1 MAVDIILLLIF
12 AVCILSGYRKG
23 LILSLCTLL
32 ILALSCLGAAAVQ
45 QALTP
50 KVAEWMEPKV
60 TSYVA
65 GVIRDG
71 VESSTENAMEQ
82 TGEVGLT
89 VGGQRVTLSDLTG
102 ILSGFGLDVQ
112 ESVQGAAQDVAEP
125 LVQNVAKSISQ
136 SVVSSAAGFVIFL
149 GAFLVIYLLLHGISL
164 ILNLVDRLPV
174 VHTLN
179 HVGGAAIGGV
189 SCALVLTVLMGLLV
203 KSGAMEQSTFGGPV
217 AELLRR
223 IAERIV

>member
-12 AVCILSGYRKG
+12 VVCVLSGYRKG
-23 LILSLCTLL
+23 LILSLSTLL
-32 ILALSCLGAAAVQ
+32 MLALSCLGAAAMQ
-45 QALTP
+45 QAFTP
-50 KVAEWMEPKV
+50 KVADWMEPKV
-60 TSYVA
+60 TAYVA
-65 GVIRDG
+65 GAIRDG

-89 VGGQRVTLSDLTG
+89 IGGQQVTLGDLAG

-125 LVQNVAKSISQ
+125 LVQSVAKSISQ
-136 SVVSSAAGFVIFL
+136 SIVTSAAGVVIFL
-149 GAFLVIYLLLHGISL
+149 AAFLVIYLLLRGVSL
-164 ILNLVDRLPV
+164 IMNLVDRLPV

-179 HVGGAAIGGV
+179 HAGGAVIGGL
-189 SCALVLTVLMGLLV
+189 SCAFFLIVLMGMLV
-203 KSGAMEQSTFGGPV
+203 KNGVMHQSDFGGPV
-217 AELLRR
+217 AELLRS

>member
-12 AVCILSGYRKG
+12 VVCILSGYRKG

-32 ILALSCLGAAAVQ
+32 MLTLGGLGAAAVQ

-50 KVAEWMEPKV
+50 KVAEWMVPKV
-60 TSYVA
+60 TAYLTD
-65 GVIRDG
+65 VIRDG
-71 VESSTENAMEQ
+71 VETSTENALEQ

-89 VGGQRVTLSDLTG
+89 IGGKQMTLNELTD

-112 ESVQGAAQDVAEP
+112 ETVQGATQGAADPVI
-125 LVQNVAKSISQ
+125 QNVAESISQ
-136 SVVSSAAGFVIFL
+136 SVVNSLAGIVVFL
-149 GAFLVIYLLLHGISL
+149 IVFLLIYLLLHGACL
-164 ILNLVDRLPV
+164 MLNVVDRLPM

-179 HVGGAAIGGV
+179 HVGGALIGGV

-203 KSGAMEQSTFGGPV
+203 NSGVMEQGSFGGPV
-217 AELLRR
+217 AQLLRN

>member
-60 TSYVA
+60 TAYME

-89 VGGQRVTLSDLTG
+89 IGGKQVTLEDLAG

-112 ESVQGAAQDVAEP
+112 ESVQGAAQNVAEP

-136 SVVSSAAGFVIFL
+136 SIVSAVAGLLIFL

-179 HVGGAAIGGV
+179 HAGGALIGGI

-203 KSGAMEQSTFGGPV
+203 KSGAMEQSDFGGPV

>member
-12 AVCILSGYRKG
+12 VVCVLSGYRKG

-32 ILALSCLGAAAVQ
+32 MLALSCLGAAAVQ

-50 KVAEWMEPKV
+50 KVSEWMEAKV
-60 TSYVA
+60 TSYLVD
-65 GVIRDG
+65 VIQDG
-71 VESSTENAMEQ
+71 VEDSTENALEQ

-89 VGGQRVTLSDLTG
+89 IGGKQVTLNDLAG

-112 ESVQGAAQDVAEP
+112 ESVQGAAQTVAEP
-125 LVQNVAKSISQ
+125 VVQSIAKSISQ
-136 SVVSSAAGFVIFL
+136 SVVSSLAGLVIFL
-149 GAFLVIYLLLHGISL
+149 VAFLLIYLLLRAVSL
-164 ILNLVDRLPV
+164 IVNLVDRLPV

-179 HVGGAAIGGV
+179 HAGGALIGAV
-189 SCALVLTVLMGLLV
+189 SCALFLTVLMGLLV
-203 KSGAMEQSTFGGPV
+203 KSGAMEQGSFGGPV
-217 AELLRR
+217 AQLLRS

>member
-12 AVCILSGYRKG
+12 VVCILSGYRKG

-45 QALTP
+45 QTLTP
-50 KVAEWMEPKV
+50 KVADWMEPKV
-60 TSYVA
+60 TDYVA
-65 GVIRDG
+65 GAIRDG

-89 VGGQRVTLSDLTG
+89 IGGKQVTLGDLAG

-112 ESVQGAAQDVAEP
+112 ESVQGAAQSVAEP
-125 LVQNVAKSISQ
+125 MVQSIAQ
-136 SVVSSAAGFVIFL
+136 SVSHSIVTSAAGLVIFL
-149 GAFLVIYLLLHGISL
+149 VAFLVIYLLLHGVSL
-164 ILNLVDRLPV
+164 VMNLVDRLPV

-179 HVGGAAIGGV
+179 HAGGAVIGGL
-189 SCALVLTVLMGLLV
+189 SCAFLLTVLMGMLV
-203 KSGAMEQSTFGGPV
+203 RSGAMDQSSFGGPV

>member
-12 AVCILSGYRKG
+12 VVCILSGYRKG

-32 ILALSCLGAAAVQ
+32 MLALSCLGAAAVQ
-45 QALTP
+45 QAFTP
-50 KVAEWMEPKV
+50 KVANWMEPKV

-71 VESSTENAMEQ
+71 VETSTESAMEQ

-89 VGGQRVTLSDLTG
+89 IGGQQVTLGDLAG

-112 ESVQGAAQDVAEP
+112 ESVQGAAQNVAEP
-125 LVQNVAKSISQ
+125 LVQSVAKSISQ
-136 SVVSSAAGFVIFL
+136 SIVTSVAGLLIFL
-149 GAFLVIYLLLHGISL
+149 GAFLVIYLLLHSISL

-179 HVGGAAIGGV
+179 HAGGAVIGGV

-203 KSGAMEQSTFGGPV
+203 NSGAMEQSSFGGPV
-217 AELLRR
+217 AQLLRS

>member
-12 AVCILSGYRKG
+12 AVCVLSGYRKG

-60 TSYVA
+60 TAYME

-89 VGGQRVTLSDLTG
+89 IGGKQVTLEDLAG

-112 ESVQGAAQDVAEP
+112 ESVQGAAQNVAEP

-136 SVVSSAAGFVIFL
+136 SIVSAVAGLLIFL

-179 HVGGAAIGGV
+179 HAGGALIGGI
-189 SCALVLTVLMGLLV
+189 SCALILTVLMGLLV
-203 KSGAMEQSTFGGPV
+203 KSGAMEQSDFGGPV

>member
-12 AVCILSGYRKG
+12 VVCVLSGYRKG

-32 ILALSCLGAAAVQ
+32 MLALSCLGAAAVQ

-50 KVAEWMEPKV
+50 KVSEWMEPKV
-60 TSYVA
+60 TSYLVD
-65 GVIRDG
+65 VIQDG
-71 VESSTENAMEQ
+71 VEDSTENALEQ

-89 VGGQRVTLSDLTG
+89 IGGKQVTLNDLAG

-112 ESVQGAAQDVAEP
+112 ESAQTVAEP
-125 LVQNVAKSISQ
+125 VVQSIAKSISQ
-136 SVVSSAAGFVIFL
+136 SVVSSLAGLVIFL
-149 GAFLVIYLLLHGISL
+149 VAFLLIYLLLRAVSL
-164 ILNLVDRLPV
+164 IVNLVDRLPV

-179 HVGGAAIGGV
+179 HAGGALIGAV
-189 SCALVLTVLMGLLV
+189 SCALFLTVLMGLLV
-203 KSGAMEQSTFGGPV
+203 KSGAMEQGSFGGPV
-217 AELLRR
+217 AQLLRS

>member
-1 MAVDIILLLIF
+1 
-12 AVCILSGYRKG
+12 
-23 LILSLCTLL
+23 
-32 ILALSCLGAAAVQ
+32 
-45 QALTP
+45 
-50 KVAEWMEPKV
+50 MEPKV

-71 VESSTENAMEQ
+71 VETSTESAMEQ

-89 VGGQRVTLSDLTG
+89 IGGQQVTLGDLAG

-112 ESVQGAAQDVAEP
+112 ESVQGAAQDAAEP
-125 LVQNVAKSISQ
+125 LVQSVAKSISQ
-136 SVVSSAAGFVIFL
+136 SIVTSVAGLLIFL
-149 GAFLVIYLLLHGISL
+149 SAFLVIYLLLHSISL

-179 HVGGAAIGGV
+179 HAGGAVIGGV

-203 KSGAMEQSTFGGPV
+203 NSGAIEQSSFGGPV
-217 AELLRR
+217 AQLLRR